1 MITLSFCTVA
11 KPLVFSLLIILA
23 SFLPV
28 FFLEDRE
35 ARLFDPL
42 AYSKTFAMAFSTL
55 LTLFL
60 LPIIVVWI
68 FDREKSSPGM
78 VYNRVRR
85 TRVKYAVTV
94 GIIAGLVLA
103 AAVFRNVTAEF
114 LPEFVVLSV
123 VLIPILILRL
133 LRRPTGEFQNYQDSR
148 PVRIYRSMLSHVIRH
163 RYVFTSV
170 GMLVLIPAACLLSR
184 FQKDFLPETDEGS
197 ILYMPTTL
205 PGLPTREAG
214 WVLQQMDKRL
224 KAFPE
229 VDRVFGKL
237 GRADTSTDPAPVSMV
252 ETTVLLKPRSQ
263 WRPGMTKDKLVA
275 EMDKAMNIIG
285 YVNTWVQP
293 IRARVMMQGTGI
305 QTPVGIKVKGPDFS
319 TIEEVS
325 QQIEAL
331 LKAIP
336 GTKSVIA
343 ERISAG
349 YYVDVQNDLERMAE
363 HGVRVDEAMDTVR
376 YAIGGDNIV
385 AVKHANNTR

>member
-1 MITLSFCTVA
+1 SVRGALLPGEKREIIVRSISNVA

-28 FFLEDRE
+28 FFLEERE

-68 FDREKSSPGM
+68 FDQENQSVGAVREASRREAQAGQREASRDDRPGG
-78 VYNRVRR
+78 RR
-85 TRVKYAVTV
+85 PHLKYLVAGGIV
-94 GIIAGLVLA
+94 GGLVVA
-103 AAVFRNVTAEF
+103 AVVFRNFAEEF
-114 LPEFVVLSV
+114 LPELVVLTV
-123 VLIPILILRL
+123 VLVPILIFRI

-170 GMLVLIPAACLLSR
+170 GMLVLIPAAFLLSR

-214 WVLQQMDKRL
+214 WVLQQMDKKL
-224 KAFPE
+224 TEFPE

-263 WRPGMTKDKLVA
+263 WRPGM
-275 EMDKAMNIIG
+275 
-285 YVNTWVQP
+285 
-293 IRARVMMQGTGI
+293 
-305 QTPVGIKVKGPDFS
+305 
-319 TIEEVS
+319 
-325 QQIEAL
+325 
-331 LKAIP
+331 
-336 GTKSVIA
+336 
-343 ERISAG
+343 
-349 YYVDVQNDLERMAE
+349 
-363 HGVRVDEAMDTVR
+363 
-376 YAIGGDNIV
+376 
-385 AVKHANNTR
+385 